1 MIKQL
6 FIFLSL
12 ATGVYGYAQTST
24 EKALAG
30 QITKLESAEKPE
42 DLQQSRDYFMKYVNT
57 LSRGTETKKEDWR
70 AYYYAAL
77 SMVRSEINSMKAGNM
92 QNIEETSALAE
103 KYIGGIFVKN
113 PNNAEANIL
122 LSQIYVLKSL
132 NNTSGSAANLA
143 KANDYLA
150 KAKAEDKNNPRI
162 DLIQGEIVLNSPSK
176 NAGDKELAKTH
187 FNSALAKF
195 KTYTKKSNLD
205 PSWGKE
211 DANYYLS
218 TLK

>member
-12 ATGVYGYAQTST
+12 ATGAYGYAQTST

-77 SMVRSEINSMKAGNM
+77 SMVRGEINSMKAGNM

-113 PNNAEANIL
+113 PNNVEANIL
-122 LSQIYVLKSL
+122 LSQIYLLKSL

-162 DLIQGEIVLNSPSK
+162 DLIQGEIALNSPSK
-176 NAGDKELAKTH
+176 NAGDKEVAKTH
-187 FNSALAKF
+187 FNAALAKF

-205 PSWGKE
+205 PSWGRE